1 MVLTERGS
9 QFTRLVL
16 LETTPARPAVRVLLR
31 LWRVDHSET
40 EDDAGVGRVVV
51 LDAVVEAIVKG
62 EQPA

>member
-1 MVLTERGS
+1 
-9 QFTRLVL
+9 
-16 LETTPARPAVRVLLR
+16 VLLR
-31 LWRVDHSET
+31 LLRVDHSET